1 MQQQT
6 TDVETGANQQTI
18 MRANT
23 IQTMVF
29 AILGLV
35 SLWPYNFL
43 LQSLG
48 YFCVYLGTGFASH
61 SHVVY
66 GIAAN
71 LAQVLSL
78 CFLSKTN
85 FGTRITVSCMM
96 ISIVSLVYSCI
107 TLHNDIAHLPAIGLG
122 LAFLL
127 GFFNSM
133 IQSAGSQLAGRY
145 SDCITWL
152 FLGQSLSGL
161 FPWPITVGLNFLFRG
176 IGLSPERLG
185 DQLTSSMDKATACT
199 SMVIGGLVPLLF
211 LILFWLAFD
220 NPNAQYTASNKTK
233 SHRTSMWITFK
244 SIHGIAIL
252 CGSTFLISFIMY
264 PRELM
269 KWQPSTFANIYPNGE
284 YFYASL
290 LVYIAIVFDVLG
302 MYVPSN
308 FRIEFSSKWMRAIG
322 YMRILFVPLFA
333 LCSLEVPIVS
343 SDPME
348 MILVMFMS
356 FSGAFV
362 LAWALKCAQHMVPE
376 IEGET
381 VGIIMSFL
389 LTSGM
394 SIGAAIGSV
403 IDLLFNCA
411 RTNM

>member
-1 MQQQT
+1 
-6 TDVETGANQQTI
+6 
-18 MRANT
+18 
-23 IQTMVF
+23 
-29 AILGLV
+29 
-35 SLWPYNFL
+35 
-43 LQSLG
+43 
-48 YFCVYLGTGFASH
+48 
-61 SHVVY
+61 
-66 GIAAN
+66 
-71 LAQVLSL
+71 
-78 CFLSKTN
+78 
-85 FGTRITVSCMM
+85 
-96 ISIVSLVYSCI
+96 
-107 TLHNDIAHLPAIGLG
+107 
-122 LAFLL
+122 
-127 GFFNSM
+127 
-133 IQSAGSQLAGRY
+133 
-145 SDCITWL
+145 
-152 FLGQSLSGL
+152 
-161 FPWPITVGLNFLFRG
+161 
-176 IGLSPERLG
+176 
-185 DQLTSSMDKATACT
+185 MDKATACT

-362 LAWALKCAQHMVPE
+362 LAWALNCAQHMVPE
-376 IEGET
+376 NEGET